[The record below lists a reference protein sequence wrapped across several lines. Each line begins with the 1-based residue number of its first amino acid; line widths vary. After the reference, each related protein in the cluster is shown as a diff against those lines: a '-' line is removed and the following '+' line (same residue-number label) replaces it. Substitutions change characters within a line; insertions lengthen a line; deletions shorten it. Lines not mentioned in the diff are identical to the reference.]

1 MPHIVT
7 VLVTS
12 LASQAAVTIDGRGRG
27 REAIA
32 FDTSSVSCSRTVGST
47 WILNRFEFCQ
57 HCFSFAWDLAVV
69 VLERE
74 AVLENRR
81 ASYTRLG

>member
-12 LASQAAVTIDGRGRG
+12 LASQAAITGDGRGRG

-32 FDTSSVSCSRTVGST
+32 FDTSSVSSCSRTEGST
-47 WILNRFEFCQ
+47 WILNLFEFCQ

-69 VLERE
+69 VLE
-74 AVLENRR
+74 
-81 ASYTRLG
+81 